1 MSQAQIAFTRSLLAR
16 SPALHAVRAG
26 LAEALLAEGD
36 AEGAVAEC
44 SAALAE
50 DPSLIQAWLARAS
63 AHRAAC
69 RMEEAAADFLQ
80 AAALAPERPMILV
93 NLAHCYAELDRLAAA
108 ETCLRRA
115 VALDP
120 LCLSAQAS
128 LGSVLVRLGR
138 LTEAEAP
145 CRAALAID
153 PNLVRA
159 HQNLS
164 GILAATDPAGA
175 RRHRDAAYR
184 RQQVFI
190 ERSARPEL
198 TVLVLAAAD
207 PANVPLRHLLPGG
220 RFTLVHWY
228 VEYATREQ
236 DRALPAFDVVF
247 NAIGDADLAPPMP
260 PSVARVLERAG
271 HRVVNHPDAVA
282 RTGRADLPR
291 LLASVPWVV
300 VPKVV
305 RIEHAGTVPGA
316 SIAGPV
322 LVRPM
327 GSHGGEGV
335 RRIDAGGEPP
345 AADGPCHVTQFID
358 YVSGDGWYR
367 KYRAIF
373 VDGRV
378 FPYHL
383 AISRHWMVHYWTAG
397 METDAARRAEEH
409 RFLTDPEGVLG
420 APAMAALELIAR
432 CLGLDYGGID
442 FGVLADG
449 RLVVFEANAAM
460 LVHPEHDPE
469 FAYRNDAVRRI
480 LTAFTSMLAARA
492 AVPVCGME
500 RRRHRRG
507 QG

>member
-1 MSQAQIAFTRSLLAR
+1 MTQAQIAFTRSLLAR
-16 SPALHAVRAG
+16 TPGLHGVRAG

-36 AEGAVAEC
+36 LEGAVDEC
-44 SAALAE
+44 SMALAE
-50 DPSLIQAWLARAS
+50 DPSLIQAWLARAA
-63 AHRAAC
+63 AHRAAG
-69 RMEEAAADFLQ
+69 RMEEAAADLLR

-120 LCLSAQAS
+120 LCLPAQAS
-128 LGSVLVRLGR
+128 LGSVLVRQGR
-138 LTEAEAP
+138 LKDAEAP

-153 PNLVRA
+153 PDLVRA

-164 GILAATDPAGA
+164 GILAATDKAAA
-175 RRHRDAAYR
+175 RWHRDAAYS

-190 ERSARPEL
+190 ERAARPEL
-198 TVLVLAAAD
+198 TVLVLGAAD

-228 VEYATREQ
+228 VEYATEKQ
-236 DRALPAFDVVF
+236 DRTLPAFDVVF
-247 NAIGDADLAPPMP
+247 NAIGDADLAPSMP
-260 PSVARVLERAG
+260 PSVIRVLERAG
-271 HRVVNHPDAVA
+271 PRVVNHPDAVA
-282 RTGRADLPR
+282 RTGRGDLPR
-291 LLASVPWVV
+291 LLAHVPWIV
-300 VPKVV
+300 VPAVARV
-305 RIEHAGTVPGA
+305 GTGA
-316 SIAGPV
+316 PIAGPV
-322 LVRPM
+322 LVRPL
-327 GSHGGEGV
+327 GSHGGAGV
-335 RRIDAGGEPP
+335 RRIDGGDGPEV
-345 AADGPCHVTQFID
+345 ADGPCHVTQFID

-367 KYRAIF
+367 KYRAVF

-397 METDAARRAEEH
+397 METDAARREEER
-409 RFLTDPEGVLG
+409 RFLVDPEGVLG
-420 APAMAALELIAR
+420 ALAMAALELIAR
-432 CLGLDYGGID
+432 CLGLDYGGVD

-460 LVHPEHDPE
+460 LVHPENDRV

-480 LTAFTSMLAARA
+480 LDAFAAMLGARA
-492 AVPVCGME
+492 ASPVVGME

-507 QG
+507 VG